1 MTIYE
6 ILLRVIGRGGYDAAG
21 IKNKMDLYVLYD
33 RITIAEYDE
42 LMALMAA

>member
-6 ILLRVIGRGGYDAAG
+6 ILKRVIGRGGYDPADIQA
-21 IKNKMDLYVLYD
+21 KMDLYLLYD
-33 RITIAEYDE
+33 RITIEQYDE

>member
-6 ILLRVIGRGGYDAAG
+6 ILKRVIARGGYDLVD

-33 RITIAEYDE
+33 RITMEQYDE